1 MVLRTIARKGVPD
14 NAAALLLAALAAA
27 LAGSVLYS
35 TIPIVSLLAIPC
47 CFYFISHPYQLLLVM
62 VFLIPFNF
70 VFTIG
75 PVPVAMELLKV
86 LAWIPLLIHL
96 HNTGQRFTTSKYNK
110 WLAVWAGILV
120 LSVIRSTSLP
130 YTIKDAVRIG
140 SNLGLCYLVLNLVD
154 SREKVSQ
161 VLRVLTVSAFLV
173 ACYGFYQFAIQD
185 YGGLFWIVNPRLD
198 TSLAPNRVAFWEW
211 RGRIISVLTSELE
224 LAHYFNLCL
233 PVAVALW
240 WTEGGKRVRSKWLWM
255 AGSLLLGLIL
265 TFTFGAWL
273 ALLATLAC
281 FALILEKRV
290 WKPIL
295 VGTLIISL
303 LAFLLVAGPLRP
315 FVQDK
320 LLGTGLGSA
329 GFDIVARFDSWL
341 FAMQVWWSHPI
352 FGVGV
357 GNFEKLEYEHEYLP
371 SEWVQTGSTP
381 QNAYVYLLALSGVV
395 GFLSMLAIL
404 VGSVRSNL
412 SLKRNPQFGLIAL
425 ALAFALTTVLFA
437 SLTDDGPLF
446 GPHAAYLVWFFIGL
460 SEALRNLASQDRDL
474 SSQSPKC

>member
-1 MVLRTIARKGVPD
+1 
-14 NAAALLLAALAAA
+14 
-27 LAGSVLYS
+27 
-35 TIPIVSLLAIPC
+35 
-47 CFYFISHPYQLLLVM
+47 
-62 VFLIPFNF
+62 
-70 VFTIG
+70 
-75 PVPVAMELLKV
+75 
-86 LAWIPLLIHL
+86 
-96 HNTGQRFTTSKYNK
+96 
-110 WLAVWAGILV
+110 
-120 LSVIRSTSLP
+120 
-130 YTIKDAVRIG
+130 
-140 SNLGLCYLVLNLVD
+140 
-154 SREKVSQ
+154 
-161 VLRVLTVSAFLV
+161 
-173 ACYGFYQFAIQD
+173 
-185 YGGLFWIVNPRLD
+185 
-198 TSLAPNRVAFWEW
+198 
-211 RGRIISVLTSELE
+211 
-224 LAHYFNLCL
+224 
-233 PVAVALW
+233 
-240 WTEGGKRVRSKWLWM
+240 
-255 AGSLLLGLIL
+255 
-265 TFTFGAWL
+265 
-273 ALLATLAC
+273 
-281 FALILEKRV
+281 
-290 WKPIL
+290 
-295 VGTLIISL
+295 
-303 LAFLLVAGPLRP
+303 
-315 FVQDK
+315 VQDK